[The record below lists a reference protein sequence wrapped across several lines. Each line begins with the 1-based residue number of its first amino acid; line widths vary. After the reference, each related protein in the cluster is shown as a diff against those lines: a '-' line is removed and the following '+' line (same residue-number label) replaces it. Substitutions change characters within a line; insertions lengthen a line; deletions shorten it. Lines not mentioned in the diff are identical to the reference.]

1 MSSQAQLEINDNES
15 IPLPTLPTL
24 ELPYDDIDND
34 LDGAAATDDN
44 QANTSASTLPPI
56 DKTSGDDT
64 HTIVAEQASDQID
77 GEIKT
82 TSIGNNTYVNTANIC
97 NSQGTNNLEL
107 HHNHFN
113 QQQHQQKRGDTIT
126 KNATSNPFTP
136 RYALHYASNYW
147 HGTPTSNPPTTTRLD
162 IGGGWWS

>member
-82 TSIGNNTYVNTANIC
+82 TSIGNNTYANTANIS
-97 NSQGTNNLEL
+97 NSQGTNNLKL
-107 HHNHFN
+107 HHNHLN
-113 QQQHQQKRGDTIT
+113 QQQHQQKRGETIT
-126 KNATSNPFTP
+126 KNATSNPFIP

-147 HGTPTSNPPTTTRLD
+147 HGTPTSNPPTTTRHG
-162 IGGGWWS
+162 IGGGW